1 MLLLLLLLLLLDPFK
16 PGLVNPG
23 VLLLW
28 LLLPRNVD
36 VLLVTFADGL
46 LQLHNLIWLLHLSY
60 SEVPRLLISLL
71 FTLDLLDLR
80 VVQLATLGIPLQDLF
95 IRLLPLRKDLH

>member
-1 MLLLLLLLLLLDPFK
+1 MLYALLVLMLLLLLLLLLLDPFK

-28 LLLPRNVD
+28 LLLLRNVN
-36 VLLVTFADGL
+36 VHLVTFADGL
-46 LQLHNLIWLLHLSY
+46 LQLHNLIWLLHLSH

-71 FTLDLLDLR
+71 FTLDLFDLR
-80 VVQLATLGIPLQDLF
+80 VVQLATLRIPLQDLF
-95 IRLLPLRKDLH
+95 I